1 MVEEILVKES
11 LSAQEIAAGEE
22 LLKRLDQAK
31 AEVIAAYWIYSPSI
45 GFWRLEIVSPQV
57 KTDGPLEYYTKIR
70 RLLSTPT
77 RIPCGLG
84 LNIIN
89 ALEPNHHFYKLLRS
103 AIKSEKD
110 LAGIRLTQYVV
121 GDEIVD
127 LYIYRFPRT
136 NGLKK

>member
-1 MVEEILVKES
+1 MVEEILVKEN

-31 AEVIAAYWIYSPSI
+31 ADVIAAYWVYSPSA
-45 GFWRLEIVSPQV
+45 GFWRLELVSPQV
-57 KTDGPLEYYTKIR
+57 RTEGPLEYYIKIR
-70 RLLSTPT
+70 NLLTTPT

-89 ALEPNHHFYKLLRS
+89 ALEPDDTFYKLLKAS
-103 AIKSEKD
+103 IKSEKD
-110 LAGIRLTQYVV
+110 LEGVRLTQHVV

-127 LYIYRFPRT
+127 LYIYRFPK
-136 NGLKK
+136 GKSFI